1 MDNKL
6 IFYIILFVGM
16 FLYSLVKDTKKELR
30 KKQGS
35 STGNIPTVDAESSEA
50 EEPHT
55 GNAALDDL
63 LRSLQEQSKRKSYA
77 EESLHFQEELVE
89 QPRVM
94 PRNLHRSEHNHQE
107 VAHHHQETKA
117 SHSPQRN
124 ASTESSSP
132 FLSVE
137 DELFSDT
144 IEAVTLEG
152 FEQGQGVESTFD
164 VEKECPLRSVEDARR
179 AFVYSE
185 IWNRKYC

>member
-30 KKQGS
+30 KKQDSDKSQEVPDLVGM
-35 STGNIPTVDAESSEA
+35 TET
-50 EEPHT
+50 EEPRT
-55 GNAALDDL
+55 GNAALDDSI
-63 LRSLQEQSKRKSYA
+63 RSLENSKRRSVV
-77 EESLHFQEELVE
+77 EEPARSQEERME